1 MIYKDLIYMCVL
13 IILLPAWIGV
23 LWVSRISLKGRLSRF
38 CNAWMLGTV
47 TMFAVGQI
55 ILVPMI
61 FSERTLTDA
70 VNLWKLLLTVLAV
83 LSFLDVL
90 CQKAV
95 RSGDEE
101 RREAVFIRLPRAG
114 EELPEKAAEP
124 AGTLRENRNKAVWT
138 VIFGVLAAVLIFI
151 QAYIPMKYQHI
162 DDDDARYVSEEVSAV
177 VHDTLLKDDPITA
190 DFMYWDVGEVK
201 KDLTSP
207 WTMHVAMYCRIAGI
221 APAVFSHTYFPFF
234 MIITCYVLYGMIGNV
249 LFGRDKEKLFLFLIF
264 LSALHIWG
272 YTSTHTLGAMFLLRI
287 WQGKAMVA
295 GFILPLLFY
304 LFYRIYTS
312 GKRAGRWIAP
322 LYAVSFAASLLSG
335 MGIVMAPIM
344 LAVYGLLHL
353 LYSRN
358 VKQTLAVWA
367 AVAPCGL
374 YLIFYLTGI

>member
-23 LWVSRISLKGRLSRF
+23 LWVNRISLKGRLSRF

-207 WTMHVAMYCRIAGI
+207 WTMYVAMCCRIAGI
-221 APAVFSHTYFPFF
+221 ARPYFPIRIF
-234 MIITCYVLYGMIGNV
+234 
-249 LFGRDKEKLFLFLIF
+249 RFL
-264 LSALHIWG
+264 
-272 YTSTHTLGAMFLLRI
+272 
-287 WQGKAMVA
+287 
-295 GFILPLLFY
+295 
-304 LFYRIYTS
+304 
-312 GKRAGRWIAP
+312 
-322 LYAVSFAASLLSG
+322 
-335 MGIVMAPIM
+335 
-344 LAVYGLLHL
+344 
-353 LYSRN
+353 
-358 VKQTLAVWA
+358 
-367 AVAPCGL
+367 
-374 YLIFYLTGI
+374 